1 MMNVFQFL
9 RILKA
14 RSKILLITFFVTI
27 LIAISVCFVLQKTYR
42 ATTSV
47 LINYKGADPV
57 TGIALSAQLVP
68 GYMATQLE
76 IIKSRNIA
84 LKVVE
89 KLGIS
94 NNPKSQAQ
102 FQDATGGKGDINYYF
117 ADLLLA
123 NLVVL
128 PSTQSSMLEIGYN
141 SIDPDFAALM
151 ANEFAEQYIN
161 TNLQLKVQP
170 AQKAANYFADQT
182 KTLRENY
189 STAQN
194 KLSKFQNE
202 HGITNAQQSY
212 DVENMRLNEL
222 SSQLSGVQVAN
233 IEAQSRNS
241 VAKNYAINSPDVAQN
256 PVVTNLKGLLVS
268 AEAKL
273 SDASQHYGINHPV
286 YEASKAEVEK
296 IKSLLRAET
305 SSAINTIGGNAS
317 INQQR
322 ENELRAQVEKQKKKV
337 LELNSIRDE
346 MLILAKDVE
355 VAQNAMDLVNQRFSQ
370 TNVEGNSNQSDITI
384 LNPAVAP
391 LMPYSP
397 RIAYIMLIA
406 TALGGLLAI
415 GLSVIVEMLDRRV
428 RSADDMSQL
437 LEIPIF
443 EMKESGHDKKLPN
456 LLPAPIRKLLS

>member
-1 MMNVFQFL
+1 MNVFQLL
-9 RILKA
+9 RILRA
-14 RSKILLITFFVTI
+14 RSKILVVTFFVI
-27 LIAISVCFVLQKTYR
+27 IAIAIAVCFALQKTYR
-42 ATTSV
+42 ASTSV
-47 LINYKGADPV
+47 LINYKGQDPV
-57 TGIALSAQLVP
+57 TGLALPAQIVP

-89 KLGIS
+89 KLGVA

-102 FQDATGGKGDINYYF
+102 FQAATGGKGDINYYF

-141 SIDPDFAALM
+141 SVDPDFAALM

-202 HGITNAQQSY
+202 HGITNAQQSF

-222 SSQLSGVQVAN
+222 SSQLSAVQVAN

-241 VAKNYAINSPDVAQN
+241 VAKNYSVNSPDVAQN
-256 PVVTNLKGLLVS
+256 PVVNNLKNLLVT

-273 SDASQHYGINHPV
+273 SDASQHYGVNHPI

-296 IKSLLRAET
+296 IKGLLRAET
-305 SSAINTIGGNAS
+305 SSAISTIGGNAS

-337 LELNSIRDE
+337 LELNLIRDE

-355 VAQNAMDLVNQRFSQ
+355 VAQNSMDLVNQRFSQ

-391 LMPYSP
+391 LLPYSP
-397 RIAYIMLIA
+397 RVSYIMFIA
-406 TALGGLLAI
+406 ILLGLFVAI
-415 GLSVIVEMLDRRV
+415 GLSLVIELLDRRV

-443 EMKESGHDKKLPN
+443 EFKETGIVKELPN
-456 LLPAPIRKLLS
+456 LLPGPIRKLLA